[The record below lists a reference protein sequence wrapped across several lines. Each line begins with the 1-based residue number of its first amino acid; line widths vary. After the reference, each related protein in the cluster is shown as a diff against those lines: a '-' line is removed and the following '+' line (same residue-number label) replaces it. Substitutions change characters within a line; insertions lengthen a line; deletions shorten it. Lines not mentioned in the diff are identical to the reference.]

1 VAEHAGSDRDRG
13 PVKVHLVD
21 GTYELFRAY
30 YGGNDS
36 KNARG
41 LEVGGVKTLVSS
53 LLVLLR
59 DPEVTHVGVAFDHV
73 IESFRNDLFAG
84 YKTGD
89 GIDPLLFGQF
99 GLAEAASE
107 ALGLVTWPMIE
118 YEADDALAS
127 GAALCLNDERVE
139 QIVLCSPDK
148 DLAQCVSG
156 TRVIMF
162 DRMRRIVLDE
172 ARVVEKFGV
181 RPESI
186 PDFLALVG
194 DTADGIPG
202 IAGWGARS
210 AAAVLSTYVHVDAIP
225 EDPASWTVSVRGA
238 PRLAAAL
245 RDGRTE
251 ALLYRKL
258 ATLARDA
265 PLGVTVDGLAWK
277 GPNSAKLE
285 ALAEELADPE
295 LVARVAS
302 IVKLP

>member
-1 VAEHAGSDRDRG
+1 M
-13 PVKVHLVD
+13 KVHLVD

-36 KNARG
+36 QNSRG

-73 IESFRNDLFAG
+73 IESFRNDLFDG

-89 GIDPLLFGQF
+89 GIDPLLLGQF
-99 GLAEAASE
+99 ELAERASE

-118 YEADDALAS
+118 YEADDAMAS
-127 GAALCLNDERVE
+127 AAALCLSDERVE
-139 QIVLCSPDK
+139 QVVLCSPDK

-156 TRVIMF
+156 TRVVMF
-162 DRMRRIVLDE
+162 DRMRKSVLDE
-172 ARVVEKFGV
+172 GRVVEKFGV

-202 IAGWGARS
+202 ITGWGARS
-210 AAAVLSTYVHVDAIP
+210 AAAVLATYGHIDAIP
-225 EDPASWTVSVRGA
+225 EDPASWTVTVRGA
-238 PRLAAAL
+238 PRLASAL
-245 RDGRTE
+245 NESRKE
-251 ALLYRKL
+251 AQLYRKL

-277 GPNSAKLE
+277 GPDAARLV
-285 ALAEELADPE
+285 ALADELEDPE
-295 LVARVAS
+295 LVARVNSAVRAS
-302 IVKLP
+302 

>member
-1 VAEHAGSDRDRG
+1 
-13 PVKVHLVD
+13 VKVHLVD

-36 KNARG
+36 QNSRG
-41 LEVGGVKTLVSS
+41 LEVGGVRTLVGS

-73 IESFRNDLFAG
+73 IESFRNDLFDG

-99 GLAEAASE
+99 ELAERASE

-118 YEADDALAS
+118 YEADDAMAS
-127 GAALCLNDERVE
+127 AAALCLTDERVE
-139 QIVLCSPDK
+139 QVVLCSPDK

-156 TRVIMF
+156 TRVVMF
-162 DRMRRIVLDE
+162 DRMRKTVLDE

-202 IAGWGARS
+202 IPGWGSRS
-210 AAAVLSTYVHVDAIP
+210 AAAVLATYGHIDAIP
-225 EDPASWTVSVRGA
+225 RDPASWTVTVRSA
-238 PRLAAAL
+238 PRLASAL
-245 RDGRTE
+245 NESRME
-251 ALLYRKL
+251 AQLYRRL

-277 GPNSAKLE
+277 GPDTGKLA
-285 ALAEELADPE
+285 ALAEELGDPE
-295 LVARVAS
+295 LVARVTSAARVS
-302 IVKLP
+302 